1 MTAENRVSQRLALGE
16 YDRELEADVLVIGG
30 SLAGTWAAIAAARE
44 GATVVIADKGYVGAS
59 GPIAAG
65 SVGAYFAK
73 PDDDIQN
80 DVMVNARMP
89 LAFGLADSRWGKKI
103 LEQTYWALEWSAQ
116 WGFEWPK
123 VKDGREYRGQ
133 ITPNYLAFLREQVI
147 KHGVTVLDNSP
158 ALELLKA
165 DEVVAGAAGVARRTG
180 ETWVVRAGAV
190 VVATGG
196 TGFLAGSSGAGTNTG
211 DGYLLAAEAGAQFSG
226 MEFSGQFHIKPHGS
240 PSSKG
245 AYRSAGVLTDNN
257 GNVVNLGRQLAQAIV
272 ETGAAYD
279 KWEDLPD
286 EELKDLLI
294 KTPYVCTQYFEDAG
308 IDPFKEKY
316 EVDWICEGTMRATG
330 GIEVNDDLQTNVP
343 GLFASGDVASREKV
357 NGAGPPGGGPAAG
370 WAIGAGFFSGQAAA
384 RFALVNGNAGKSG
397 KAKPVGGAGLRPTDA
412 AQAIDPKQVVGKV
425 QEHML
430 AIDKNF
436 WRDGA
441 SLSSSLAEYN
451 SLWQQIRKSLAPSP
465 AEDLRSAARATLRTR
480 EAASLLATA
489 RWINASA
496 LERKETRGLH
506 RRIDYPN
513 LDISQT
519 HHLISG
525 GVDEVWVKVK
535 PVDPTAEF
543 PDKEKFFPDSAV
555 QHAPLEKIA

>member
-1 MTAENRVSQRLALGE
+1 MTAVIDVGKRLSLGE
-16 YDRELEADVLVIGG
+16 YDREIDADVLVIGG

-44 GATVVIADKGYVGAS
+44 GASVVIADKGYVGAS

-73 PDDDIQN
+73 PDDEIQN

-103 LEQTYWALEWSAQ
+103 LEQTYWSMEWSAQ
-116 WGFEWPK
+116 WGYEWPK
-123 VKDGREYRGQ
+123 VKDGREYRGN
-133 ITPNYLAFLREQVI
+133 ITPNYLAFLREQVL
-147 KHGVTVLDNSP
+147 KHGVTILDNSP
-158 ALELLKA
+158 ALELLKSG
-165 DEVVAGAAGVARRTG
+165 EVVAGAAGVARRTG
-180 ETWVVRAGAV
+180 ETWAVRAGAV
-190 VVATGG
+190 VIATGG

-257 GNVVNLGRQLAQAIV
+257 GKEINLGRQTAQAIV
-272 ETGAAYD
+272 ETGAAWD
-279 KWEDLPD
+279 TWKDQPD
-286 EELKDLLI
+286 EELKDLLL

-308 IDPFKEKY
+308 IDPFKESY
-316 EVDWICEGTMRATG
+316 RVDWICEGTMRATG
-330 GIEVNDDLQTNVP
+330 GIEVNEDLQTNVP
-343 GLFASGDVASREKV
+343 GLFASGDVACREKV

-370 WAIGAGFFSGQAAA
+370 WAIGAGFFSGQSAA
-384 RFALVNGNAGKSG
+384 RFALAIGAARQGREVH
-397 KAKPVGGAGLRPTDA
+397 PVGGAGLRPTGERAD
-412 AQAIDPKQVVGKV
+412 INPKDVVRKV

-436 WRDGA
+436 WRDEA
-441 SLSSSLAEYN
+441 SLSSSLETYN
-451 SLWQQIRKSLAPSP
+451 ELWKDVREGLAPTA
-465 AEDLRSAARATLRTR
+465 AEDARSSARATLRVR
-480 EAASLLATA
+480 ESASLLAAA

-513 LDISQT
+513 LDINQT

-525 GVDEVWVKVK
+525 GVDQVWVKVK

-543 PDKEKFFPDSAV
+543 PDKEKYFPVVAE
-555 QHAPLEKIA
+555 QALPLEKIA